1 MSNRATETK
10 TKASSATA
18 AATGLLLWVLQTYVF
33 KGAVPPV
40 LESWI
45 YVLVPGILSWAAG
58 YFAPHTHRPDLDPPA
73 VVPAGLPQ
81 IPSATTTGYPQVTP
95 RVEEAPPAP

>member
-1 MSNRATETK
+1 MSDRATETK

-45 YVLVPGILSWAAG
+45 YVLVPGILAWAAG
-58 YFAPHTHRPDLDPPA
+58 YFAPHTHRPDLAERNETVPPA
-73 VVPAGLPQ
+73 VPAGDGL
-81 IPSATTTGYPQVTP
+81 
-95 RVEEAPPAP
+95 R